1 MLKVAHYR
9 RNAHPNSGFK
19 EKFGYQLAKGPMT
32 GRELCAL
39 FNMSLAEFNHN
50 IRDCIRRQGETLQ
63 VEASAPVKV
72 GRATD
77 KTYTLVRKPRRV
89 TPTKK
94 KEMVVSWKQLACKGE
109 EHKQQAIEA
118 AKRRARLIKKGI
130 NPGLFD

>member
-1 MLKVAHYR
+1 MLKQPQYR
-9 RNAHPNSGFK
+9 RNRHPNNGFK
-19 EKFGYQLAKGPMT
+19 EKVAWQLSKHPMT
-32 GRELCAL
+32 GRELSAL
-39 FNMSLAEFNHN
+39 FNMSFAEFNHN
-50 IRDCIRRQGETLQ
+50 IRDCLRRQGETLQ

-94 KEMVVSWKQLACKGE
+94 KEMVVSWNQLACKGE
-109 EHKQQAIEA
+109 EHKKQAIEA